1 VKTCLVV
8 DDSPVI
14 RSLARR
20 LVEARGIPVRE
31 AADGAQALAACKEE
45 MPDLILLDWR
55 MPVMNGLEALSKLRL
70 MPGGDHPKVLVCSV
84 ETSPDLI
91 RQALEAGADEY
102 VMKPFDGEI
111 LASKITLA
119 GVA

>member
-1 VKTCLVV
+1 MKTCLVV

-14 RSLARR
+14 RSLTRR
-20 LVEARGIPVRE
+20 LLEANGLQARE

-55 MPVMNGLEALSKLRL
+55 MPVMNGLEALTRLRL
-70 MPGGDHPKVLVCSV
+70 MPGGDHPTVLVCSV
-84 ETSPDLI
+84 ETAPDLI
-91 RQALEAGADEY
+91 RQALEAGADES

-111 LASKITLA
+111 LISKIALA
-119 GVA
+119 GAA